1 MACYVPGCLGKFRI
15 RIYTVWCADI
25 DTLMIMELKQCLG
38 NSEICTIYKF
48 SLTSR

>member
-25 DTLMIMELKQCLG
+25 DTHDDHGIEAMPGQFGDLYHL
-38 NSEICTIYKF
+38 
-48 SLTSR
+48 